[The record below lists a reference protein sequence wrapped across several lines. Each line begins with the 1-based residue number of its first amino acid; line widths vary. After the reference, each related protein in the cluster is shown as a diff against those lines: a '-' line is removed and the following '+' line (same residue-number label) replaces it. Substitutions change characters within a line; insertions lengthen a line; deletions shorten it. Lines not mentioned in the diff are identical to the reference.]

1 MYKTKVKTKMDGD
14 LPREYRKYP
23 AATSSLSVLG
33 KVMQAL
39 RGMVGAPVYWCLAYA
54 TKTPG
59 LQFRRYF
66 ALKGL
71 QPLLRGRGAKKA
83 YRLMVM
89 PLDSLRYFEFEF
101 MWSAAKDSSARYCL
115 DVSSPRLFPLMLAD
129 RLNLRVELTNPDGKD
144 LAETRAW
151 AVFMGVDRQC
161 GFHAQLI
168 GDVQFQAG
176 TFDLVTSM
184 SVVEH
189 IVDDSQAVRRMWDL
203 LRPGGRLLIT
213 VPCADAA
220 YDEYM
225 NQDDYGLREFDDQGY
240 AFFQRFYDRKLLEER
255 LFSITGAPTRMA
267 VYGEKVAGSYQ
278 ENEYRKR
285 TDPFHPYWRDPL
297 DMGLNYEYKRDL
309 SDLPGI
315 GVVGLEFV
323 KRSGTLV

>member
-1 MYKTKVKTKMDGD
+1 MFETKVKVKMEGD
-14 LPREYRKYP
+14 LPRKYRKYP
-23 AATSSLSVLG
+23 AAASPLPVWS
-33 KVMQAL
+33 KVMQAV
-39 RGMVGAPVYWCLAYA
+39 RGMVGAPVYWWLAYA

-66 ALKGL
+66 AIKGL
-71 QPLLRGRGAKKA
+71 QLLLRGRGAKKA

-101 MWSAAKDSSARYCL
+101 MWSAAKDLNACYCL
-115 DVSSPRLFPLMLAD
+115 DVSSPRLFPLMLTD
-129 RLNLRVELTNPDGKD
+129 RLNAKIELLNPDDKD

-151 AVFMGVDRQC
+151 AGFMGVDRQC

-189 IVDDSQAVRRMWDL
+189 IVDDRLAVRQMWDL

-213 VPCADAA
+213 VPCAAVA
-220 YDEYM
+220 YEEYM

-255 LFSITGAPTRMA
+255 LFSVTGEPARMA
-267 VYGEKVAGSYQ
+267 VYGEKMAGSYQ
-278 ENEYRKR
+278 ENEHKKR

-297 DMGLNYEYKRDL
+297 DMGMKYEYKRDL

-315 GVVGLEFV
+315 GVVALEFV
-323 KRSGTLV
+323 KRPGTLV